1 MDKRR
6 LGKVKE
12 LYNLSVVK
20 TNSEKC
26 FQPIVLW
33 HTVNNY
39 LESGYPILVK
49 MILEGKKKVLS
60 SCTGHNSNRNH
71 TAEEERRKFLTSIL

>member
-6 LGKVKE
+6 SGKVRE

-20 TNSEKC
+20 TNSEKSS
-26 FQPIVLW
+26 QPIVPW
-33 HTVNNY
+33 YTVTNY
-39 LESGYPILVK
+39 LESGYSILVK

-60 SCTGHNSNRNH
+60 SCTGHNSSKNH
-71 TAEEERRKFLTSIL
+71 TAEEERRKFLTSTL

>member
-6 LGKVKE
+6 SGKVKE

-20 TNSEKC
+20 TNSEKSS
-26 FQPIVLW
+26 QPIVLW
-33 HTVNNY
+33 YTVNNY
-39 LESGYPILVK
+39 LESGYSILVK

-60 SCTGHNSNRNH
+60 SCTGHNSNKNH